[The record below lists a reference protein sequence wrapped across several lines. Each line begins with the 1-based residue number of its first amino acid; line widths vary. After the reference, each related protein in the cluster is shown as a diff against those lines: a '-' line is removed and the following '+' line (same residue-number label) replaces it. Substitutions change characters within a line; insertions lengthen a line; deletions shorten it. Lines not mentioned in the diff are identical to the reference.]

1 MGNHLPYQFRS
12 SPRRLYPP
20 AQTYRHHLTWNIIQ
34 IEKLTVFTKRSIFC
48 QSFPK
53 KNNMSNKRSNYE
65 GSDYGQAA
73 FGWSQSSNVMDEN
86 SMPSD
91 KAEAARKRS
100 EEIMAA
106 LRKGEKGDANALM
119 GKSESAGR
127 GMGLGWLPNWKS
139 NKGK

>member
-1 MGNHLPYQFRS
+1 
-12 SPRRLYPP
+12 
-20 AQTYRHHLTWNIIQ
+20 
-34 IEKLTVFTKRSIFC
+34 
-48 QSFPK
+48 
-53 KNNMSNKRSNYE
+53 MSNKRGNYE
-65 GSDYGQAA
+65 GSEYGQAA
-73 FGWSQSSNVMDEN
+73 FGWSQSSNVLDRD

-100 EEIMAA
+100 QEIMAA
-106 LRKGEKGDANALM
+106 LRKGEKGDADALM